1 MSIQNYTLTES
12 LKSHLKPE
20 IIAKVQEL
28 IFLGNKTQNLR
39 KSLTFYFIKD
49 FFIIGN

>member
-1 MSIQNYTLTES
+1 MIQNYTLTES

-39 KSLTFYFIKD
+39 KSLLFYFIKD